1 MFTGIIEEIGR
12 VSEAS
17 AHRLVIEAGLVLDD
31 LSLGD
36 SIDVSG
42 ACLTV
47 VERSA
52 KGFTVDLA
60 QETLERTSLGE
71 LTEGSGVNLER
82 ALTPTA
88 RMGGHIVQGH
98 VDGVG
103 LITGLGG
110 PEGDRRLTIEA
121 PAGLARY
128 IVEKGFIAV
137 DGISLTVTGAT
148 GASFGIAVIPYT
160 LEHTVLGTR
169 RAGDRVNL
177 EVDILAKYVERLLSG
192 PLLRGEGD

>member
-12 VSEAS
+12 VAEAS
-17 AHRLVIEAGLVLDD
+17 AHRLVVEAHAVLGD

-36 SIDVSG
+36 SVNVSG

-47 VERSA
+47 VERSSN
-52 KGFTVDLA
+52 GFAVDLA
-60 QETLERTSLGE
+60 EETLARTSLGD

-103 LITGLGG
+103 VITALGG
-110 PEGDRRLTIEA
+110 PADDTRLTIEA
-121 PAGLARY
+121 PADVARY
-128 IVEKGFIAV
+128 IVEKGFITV
-137 DGISLTVTGAT
+137 DGTSLTVTGVA
-148 GASFGIAVIPYT
+148 GAAFSIAVIPYT
-160 LEHTVLGTR
+160 LEHTVLGARKT
-169 RAGDRVNL
+169 GDRVNL
-177 EVDILAKYVERLLSG
+177 EVDILAKYVERLMAG
-192 PLLRGEGD
+192 RGE